1 MTKDARRSADYR
13 VRRSPHLVFYWRR
26 GALVARNYATGEAAR
41 IAPSVC
47 TLLDFCAGWKSI
59 AEIPRAAGFSN
70 RLQPLIERLVECS
83 LLERSDRPR
92 DPRVEAMS
100 ALDPWNPEAGF
111 FHTAT
116 KDVRFWSAAESA
128 RRAAQTASQ
137 SPMPSPLKRYRGA
150 TTINLPRP
158 NRDGEFASVVL
169 ARRTWRRFSEKP
181 ITLAELAT
189 VLGLSAGVQYWVDVG
204 PRELPLKTSPS
215 GGARHPV
222 ELYVVARDVAGLRP
236 ALYHYASG
244 RHALERI
251 GAPPAS
257 AQLRSYV
264 PGSGYFAKASALV
277 FFTAVLKRQ
286 LWRYPYS
293 RAYRASLIEAG
304 HVCQTFCL
312 AGTALNLA
320 TFSVMALADSRIESD
335 LGIDGIAETVLYAA
349 GLGRRPPRSSWAPT
363 PKGVLP
369 IRPNR
374 FLR

>member
-1 MTKDARRSADYR
+1 MESRRA
-13 VRRSPHLVFYWRR
+13 VRFRRAPHLVLYWRNDSF
-26 GALVARNYATGEAAR
+26 VARNYATND
-41 IAPSVC
+41 IAPVDSFVC
-47 TLLDFCAGWKSI
+47 TVLDFCAEWKTLDDI
-59 AEIPRAAGFSN
+59 RRAIGDSPWLT
-70 RLQPLIERLVECS
+70 RLLRVLAARS
-83 LLERSDRPR
+83 LLQLSDRPH
-92 DPRVEAMS
+92 DPRVNAMT

-111 FHTAT
+111 FHAAT
-116 KDVRFWSAAESA
+116 KDVRYWSAAESA
-128 RRAAQTASQ
+128 RRAAETARE

-150 TTINLPRP
+150 ATINLPRL

-169 ARRTWRRFSEKP
+169 ARRTWRRFSGKP
-181 ITLAELAT
+181 IGLNELAT
-189 VLGLSAGVQYWVDVG
+189 VLGLSGGVQYWVDVG
-204 PRELPLKTSPS
+204 PRELPFKTSPS
-215 GGARHPV
+215 GGARHPI
-222 ELYVVARDVAGLRP
+222 ELYVVARDVTGLRP
-236 ALYHYASG
+236 GLYHYASG

-257 AQLRSYV
+257 ARLRSYV

-349 GLGRRPPRSSWAPT
+349 GLGRRPARSSWAPT
-363 PKGVLP
+363 PKGELP